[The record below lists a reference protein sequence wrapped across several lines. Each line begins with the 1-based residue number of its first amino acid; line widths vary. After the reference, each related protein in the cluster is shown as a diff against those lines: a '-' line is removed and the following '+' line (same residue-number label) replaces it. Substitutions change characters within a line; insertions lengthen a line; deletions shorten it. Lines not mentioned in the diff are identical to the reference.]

1 MTTPVVTREPYD
13 PPVAVEPGR
22 PVERWIVTSED
33 DERVRQLLIGVVV
46 ALVAIVVTLIV
57 LVIAVVH
64 LTRQVEREG
73 TAIRTALT
81 PVGLATAVPTAL
93 VPAAPVA
100 TTPATVVPVAPA
112 TTTATPTIPGV
123 TTPTTPAT
131 PSTPTPSTPSTSAPA
146 ATPPANSTPAA
157 TPSPKPSPAPAPSPA
172 PSGGG
177 SPNTAQNP
185 GDAAGGTKSDDPN
198 TAPKGDAQVKVTD
211 QGFDPDLVNIKV
223 GQSVTW
229 TFVGPG
235 NHAVFNEGFK
245 SGPPQATGAFNHV
258 FDKKGTYAVSDPGN
272 PAAFGSVVVK

>member
-13 PPVAVEPGR
+13 PPVAVEAGR

-73 TAIRTALT
+73 TAIRTALA
-81 PVGLATAVPTAL
+81 PVGLATAAPTAL
-93 VPAAPVA
+93 VPAVPVA
-100 TTPATVVPVAPA
+100 TTPATVVPVAPV
-112 TTTATPTIPGV
+112 TTATPTIPGV
-123 TTPTTPAT
+123 TTPTTPT
-131 PSTPTPSTPSTSAPA
+131 PPVTSTPTPSTPSTSTPA
-146 ATPPANSTPAA
+146 ATPPASS
-157 TPSPKPSPAPAPSPA
+157 TPSPTPTPSPA

-245 SGPPQATGAFNHV
+245 SGPPQASGAFNHV

-272 PAAFGSVVVK
+272 PAAFASVVVK